1 MVLDSFGMWFKASN
15 CTVRIWSL
23 GYISPSF
30 TSLSQP
36 QFWAVTTQ
44 ALRLLRN
51 CHNLLLLQCVCVK
64 IDTPTKNYINFVV
77 NQLANALSGWWFQP
91 TPLIKK
97 NPYDPKIWTARTYIY
112 IIIYIRYICIFVYIY
127 ICMYTFETTWNH
139 IVLSWSEKPSP
150 WPQLGRRRL
159 WSQIWSEPWPHRL
172 VS

>member
-97 NPYDPKIWTARTYIY
+97 KSIWSQNMNSSHILCIIYIY
-112 IIIYIRYICIFVYIY
+112 IYYNIYKIHMYICVYIY
-127 ICMYTFETTWNH
+127 VCTHLKPHETT
-139 IVLSWSEKPSP
+139 
-150 WPQLGRRRL
+150 
-159 WSQIWSEPWPHRL
+159 
-172 VS
+172 